1 MTENIKTASE
11 TKTEPEKKERKKISM
26 TEEEFNTAV
35 NTAVQEAVAKAMANV
50 SAAQPQQVLQVTKEE
65 YVTILFLGAIAART
79 SVVLPKWGIITLA
92 GNTLDVPKKEF
103 VQGLGVPVNNAL
115 IRKRQIIVI
124 DGLTA
129 AERKRYGVDYKDG
142 ELLTQGNFLSL
153 LDYPTDKVCEIF
165 SKLCIEHKHLVGQM
179 FYDAFL
185 NNDGRVTLEKVKSLN
200 EISKE
205 TEPKGMFTTVLE
217 GIAERIVK

>member
-1 MTENIKTASE
+1 MAENIKTPKVGSE
-11 TKTEPEKKERKKISM
+11 AENKKEVKKISM
-26 TEEEFNTAV
+26 TEEEFN
-35 NTAVQEAVAKAMANV
+35 EAVKLAVEKAIAGIPVN
-50 SAAQPQQVLQVTKEE
+50 QPQQVLQVTKEE
-65 YVTILFLGAIAART
+65 YVTILFLGAIAAKT
-79 SVVLPKWGIITLA
+79 SVVLPKWGVISFA
-92 GNTLDVPKKEF
+92 GNTLDIPKKEF

-115 IRKRQIIVI
+115 IRKRQIIVV
-124 DGLTA
+124 DGLSP

-142 ELLTQGNFLSL
+142 ELLTQGNFISL
-153 LDYPTDKVCEIF
+153 LDYPTDKICEIF
-165 SKLCIEHKHLVGQM
+165 EKLCPEHKHLVGQM

-205 TEPKGMFTTVLE
+205 TEPKGMFTAVLE

>member
-1 MTENIKTASE
+1 MAENIKTPKVGSE
-11 TKTEPEKKERKKISM
+11 AENKKEVKKISM
-26 TEEEFNTAV
+26 TEEEFN
-35 NTAVQEAVAKAMANV
+35 EAVKLAVEKAIAGIPVN
-50 SAAQPQQVLQVTKEE
+50 QPQQVLQVTKEE
-65 YVTILFLGAIAART
+65 YVTILFLGAIAAKT
-79 SVVLPKWGIITLA
+79 SVVLPKWGVISFA
-92 GNTLDVPKKEF
+92 GNTLDIPKKEF

-115 IRKRQIIVI
+115 IRKRQIIVV
-124 DGLTA
+124 DGLSP

-142 ELLTQGNFLSL
+142 ELLTQGNFISL
-153 LDYPTDKVCEIF
+153 LDYSTDKICEIF
-165 SKLCIEHKHLVGQM
+165 EKLCPEHKHLVGQM

-205 TEPKGMFTTVLE
+205 TEPKGMFTAVLE